1 MIKHPDAEDAKITQ
15 RTQKNQ
21 KTIFEWDET
30 RMEHGLFAI
39 ASKAI
44 GLNFFASFANP
55 LRPLRPAFPAS
66 LSPTTLKETTM
77 QRRPFTLALA
87 CAATLAATGV
97 QAQADWPS
105 QPITIIVPYAPGGT
119 TDVVGRALAAGLGKQ
134 LKQSVVVENKPGAGG
149 TLGMGEMQR
158 AKPDGYRLT
167 MVPVSVFRQPYV
179 QKVSYDPIGDLS
191 YIASF
196 TAYDF
201 ILAVAADS
209 PFKTV
214 KDLVAAAKTS
224 KGGVSYGTPG
234 KFTGNQVTMALLGK
248 AANVPFVHVPY
259 KGDSEATNALL
270 GGHVQA
276 IVSTNGIR
284 TFMDSGKVRALAIA
298 AEQRPAAFANVPTFK
313 EAGYDVI
320 VPSPLGLAG
329 PKGLPPAIVQKLDA
343 AIKAVL
349 AEPDWQRTIE
359 TYGIRSDYRD
369 HGAYTEFARKNFAA
383 EKVIVESLG
392 LND

>member
-1 MIKHPDAEDAKITQ
+1 
-15 RTQKNQ
+15 
-21 KTIFEWDET
+21 
-30 RMEHGLFAI
+30 
-39 ASKAI
+39 
-44 GLNFFASFANP
+44 
-55 LRPLRPAFPAS
+55 
-66 LSPTTLKETTM
+66 M

-276 IVSTNGIR
+276 MVSTNGIR

-313 EAGYDVI
+313 EAGYDVV

-329 PKGLPPAIVQKLDA
+329 PKGLPAPIVEKLDA

-349 AEPDWQRTIE
+349 ATPDWQRTIE

-369 HGAYTEFARKNFAA
+369 HRAYADFARTSFAA
-383 EKVIVESLG
+383 EKAIVESIG

>member
-1 MIKHPDAEDAKITQ
+1 MQ
-15 RTQKNQ
+15 R
-21 KTIFEWDET
+21 
-30 RMEHGLFAI
+30 RHFAI
-39 ASKAI
+39 A
-44 GLNFFASFANP
+44 G
-55 LRPLRPAFPAS
+55 
-66 LSPTTLKETTM
+66 
-77 QRRPFTLALA
+77 A
-87 CAATLAATGV
+87 CAAAFAAFATPHA
-97 QAQADWPS
+97 QAQAAWPS
-105 QPITIIVPYAPGGT
+105 GPITLIVPFAPGGT
-119 TDVVGRALAAGLGKQ
+119 TDIVGRALAAGLSKQ
-134 LKQSVVVENKPGAGG
+134 LGQTVVVENKPGAGG
-149 TLGMGEMQR
+149 TLGVVDMQR
-158 AKPDGYRLT
+158 TKPDGYRLT
-167 MVPVSVFRQPYV
+167 LAPVGIFRQPYV
-179 QKVSYDPIGDLS
+179 QKVSYDPLHDQT

-201 ILAVAADS
+201 LLVVAADS

-214 KDLVAAAKTS
+214 KDVVAAAKAG
-224 KGGVSYGTPG
+224 KPGVTYGTPG

-284 TFMDSGKVRALAIA
+284 TFIDSGKVRALAIA
-298 AEQRPAAFANVPTFK
+298 AEQRPPAFANVPTFK
-313 EAGYDVI
+313 EAGYDVV

-329 PKGLPPAIVQKLDA
+329 PKGLPAPIVEKLDT

-349 AEPDWQRTIE
+349 AEPEWQRTIE
-359 TYGIRSDYRD
+359 TYGIRTDYRD
-369 HGAYTEFARKNFAA
+369 HTAYAEFARKNFAA

>member
-1 MIKHPDAEDAKITQ
+1 
-15 RTQKNQ
+15 
-21 KTIFEWDET
+21 
-30 RMEHGLFAI
+30 
-39 ASKAI
+39 
-44 GLNFFASFANP
+44 
-55 LRPLRPAFPAS
+55 
-66 LSPTTLKETTM
+66 M
-77 QRRPFTLALA
+77 QRRPLTLALA
-87 CAATLAATGV
+87 LAIGAISTSA

-119 TDVVGRALAAGLGKQ
+119 TDVVGRALAAGLTKQ

-149 TLGMGEMQR
+149 TLGVLDMQR

-167 MVPVSVFRQPYV
+167 LVPVSVFRQPYV
-179 QKVSYDPIGDLS
+179 QKVNYDPIKDLS

-201 ILAVAADS
+201 ILAVAANS

-214 KDLVAAAKTS
+214 RDVVDAAKAS
-224 KGGVSYGTPG
+224 KTGVDYGTPG
-234 KFTGNQVTMALLGK
+234 KFTGNQVTMSLLGK
-248 AANVPFVHVPY
+248 AAGVKFTHIPY

-270 GGHVQA
+270 GGHAQT

-298 AEQRPAAFANVPTFK
+298 AEQRPPAFANVPTFK
-313 EAGYDVI
+313 EAGYDVV

-329 PKGLPPAIVQKLDA
+329 PKGLPAPIVEKLDA

-349 AEPDWQRTIE
+349 AEPDWQRMID

-369 HGAYTEFARKNFAA
+369 HRAYAEFARKNFAA

>member
-1 MIKHPDAEDAKITQ
+1 
-15 RTQKNQ
+15 
-21 KTIFEWDET
+21 
-30 RMEHGLFAI
+30 
-39 ASKAI
+39 
-44 GLNFFASFANP
+44 
-55 LRPLRPAFPAS
+55 
-66 LSPTTLKETTM
+66 M

-87 CAATLAATGV
+87 CTAALAAAGAH
-97 QAQADWPS
+97 AQADWPS

-167 MVPVSVFRQPYV
+167 LVPVSVFRQPYV
-179 QKVSYDPIGDLS
+179 QKVNYDPVKDLA

-209 PFKTV
+209 PLKTV
-214 KDLVAAAKTS
+214 KDVVDAAKAD
-224 KGGVSYGTPG
+224 KQGLSYGTPG
-234 KFTGNQVTMALLGK
+234 KFTGNHVTMSLLGK
-248 AANVPFVHVPY
+248 AAGVTFIHVPY

-284 TFMDSGKVRALAIA
+284 SFIDSGKVRALAIA
-298 AEQRPAAFANVPTFK
+298 ADKRQPAFAGVPTFK
-313 EAGYDVI
+313 EAGYDLV

-329 PKGLPPAIVQKLDA
+329 PKGLPAHIVEKLDA

-349 AEPDWQRTIE
+349 AEPEWQRMIE
-359 TYGIRSDYRD
+359 THGIRSDYRD
-369 HGAYTEFARKNFAA
+369 HQAYAEFARRNYAS
-383 EKVIVESLG
+383 EKVLVESLG

>member
-1 MIKHPDAEDAKITQ
+1 
-15 RTQKNQ
+15 
-21 KTIFEWDET
+21 
-30 RMEHGLFAI
+30 
-39 ASKAI
+39 
-44 GLNFFASFANP
+44 
-55 LRPLRPAFPAS
+55 
-66 LSPTTLKETTM
+66 M
-77 QRRPFTLALA
+77 QRRAHFIALTSALA
-87 CAATLAATGV
+87 TLGAPAM
-97 QAQADWPS
+97 AQTDWPS
-105 QPITIIVPYAPGGT
+105 QPITLIVPYAPGGT
-119 TDVVGRALAAGLGKQ
+119 TDVVGRALAAGLGRQ

-149 TLGMGEMQR
+149 TLGVLDMQR

-167 MVPVSVFRQPYV
+167 LVPVSVFRQPYV
-179 QKVSYDPIGDLS
+179 QKVSYDPVGDLS

-201 ILAVAADS
+201 ILAVAPGS

-214 KDLVAAAKTS
+214 KDVVNAAKADP
-224 KGGVSYGTPG
+224 GGVSYGTPG
-234 KFTGNQVTMALLGK
+234 RFTGNQVAMALLGTVAGVK
-248 AANVPFVHVPY
+248 FNHVPY
-259 KGDSEATNALL
+259 KGDSEATSALL

-298 AEQRPAAFANVPTFK
+298 AEQRSPAFADVPTFR
-313 EAGYDVI
+313 EAGHDVV

-329 PKGLPPAIVQKLDA
+329 PKGLPAPIVEKLDA

-349 AEPDWQRTIE
+349 AEPDWQRMIE

-369 HGAYTEFARKNFAA
+369 HTAYAAFARQNFAA

>member
-1 MIKHPDAEDAKITQ
+1 
-15 RTQKNQ
+15 
-21 KTIFEWDET
+21 
-30 RMEHGLFAI
+30 
-39 ASKAI
+39 
-44 GLNFFASFANP
+44 
-55 LRPLRPAFPAS
+55 
-66 LSPTTLKETTM
+66 M

-87 CAATLAATGV
+87 CTAALAAAGAH
-97 QAQADWPS
+97 AQADWPS

-119 TDVVGRALAAGLGKQ
+119 TDVVGRALAAGLTRQ
-134 LKQSVVVENKPGAGG
+134 LNQSVIVENKPGAGG

-179 QKVSYDPIGDLS
+179 QKVSYDPINDLS

-201 ILAVAADS
+201 ILAVAPDS

-214 KDLVAAAKTS
+214 QDVVNAAKAD

-248 AANVPFVHVPY
+248 AAGVTFTHVPY
-259 KGDSEATNALL
+259 KGNSEATNALL

-284 TFMDSGKVRALAIA
+284 NFMQAGKVRALAIA
-298 AEQRPAAFANVPTFK
+298 AEQRPPAFASVPTFK
-313 EAGYDVI
+313 EAGFDVV

-329 PKGLPPAIVQKLDA
+329 PKGLPPAIVQKLDT

-349 AEPDWQRTIE
+349 AEPEWQRTIE
-359 TYGIRSDYRD
+359 TYGIRTDYRD
-369 HGAYTEFARKNFAA
+369 HTAYAEFARKNFAA

>member
-1 MIKHPDAEDAKITQ
+1 
-15 RTQKNQ
+15 
-21 KTIFEWDET
+21 
-30 RMEHGLFAI
+30 
-39 ASKAI
+39 
-44 GLNFFASFANP
+44 
-55 LRPLRPAFPAS
+55 
-66 LSPTTLKETTM
+66 M

-359 TYGIRSDYRD
+359 TYGIRSDYRN

>member
-1 MIKHPDAEDAKITQ
+1 
-15 RTQKNQ
+15 
-21 KTIFEWDET
+21 
-30 RMEHGLFAI
+30 
-39 ASKAI
+39 
-44 GLNFFASFANP
+44 
-55 LRPLRPAFPAS
+55 
-66 LSPTTLKETTM
+66 M

-167 MVPVSVFRQPYV
+167 LVPVSVFRQPYV
-179 QKVSYDPIGDLS
+179 QKTPYDPIRDLT

-209 PFKTV
+209 PFKSV
-214 KDLVAAAKTS
+214 KDVVEHARGRKDA
-224 KGGVSYGTPG
+224 VDYGTPG
-234 KFTGNQVTMALLGK
+234 KFTGNQVAMALLAK
-248 AANVPFVHVPY
+248 AAGVSFVHVPF
-259 KGDSEATNALL
+259 KGDSESTAALL
-270 GGHVQA
+270 GGHVKT
-276 IVSTNGIR
+276 IVSTNGVLS
-284 TFMDSGKVRALAIA
+284 FMESGKVRALAIA
-298 AEQRPAAFANVPTFK
+298 ADQRPPAFAGVPTFR
-313 EAGYDVI
+313 EAGYDVV

-329 PKGLPPAIVQKLDA
+329 PKGLPSAIVQKLDA
-343 AIKAVL
+343 AVKAALDDPDMQRVIK
-349 AEPDWQRTIE
+349 
-359 TYGIRSDYRD
+359 TYGVRTDYRD
-369 HGAYTEFARKNFAA
+369 HQAYAEFARRNFEA
-383 EKVIVESLG
+383 EKSIVQSLG

>member
-1 MIKHPDAEDAKITQ
+1 
-15 RTQKNQ
+15 
-21 KTIFEWDET
+21 
-30 RMEHGLFAI
+30 
-39 ASKAI
+39 
-44 GLNFFASFANP
+44 
-55 LRPLRPAFPAS
+55 
-66 LSPTTLKETTM
+66 M

-87 CAATLAATGV
+87 CAAAFAATGA

-105 QPITIIVPYAPGGT
+105 QPITLIVPYAPGGT

-134 LKQSVVVENKPGAGG
+134 LKQSVIVENKPGAGG

-179 QKVSYDPIGDLS
+179 QKVSYDLINDLS

-201 ILAVAADS
+201 ILAVAPDS

-214 KDLVAAAKTS
+214 QDVVNAAKAD

-248 AANVPFVHVPY
+248 AAGVKFTHVPY

-284 TFMDSGKVRALAIA
+284 NFMQAGKVRALAIA
-298 AEQRPAAFANVPTFK
+298 AEQRPPAFASVPTFK
-313 EAGYDVI
+313 EAGFDVV

-329 PKGLPPAIVQKLDA
+329 PKGLPPAIVPDGAMPCAGLRNAQSYCTRAPDA
-343 AIKAVL
+343 
-349 AEPDWQRTIE
+349 RTI
-359 TYGIRSDYRD
+359 GSQNCRSS
-369 HGAYTEFARKNFAA
+369 AMKAA
-383 EKVIVESLG
+383 KRAGV
-392 LND
+392 